1 MLTMNEFYNLLFA
14 SSNNL
19 SPYLKVLSVFTKIGR
34 TQLLAMTDDLGW
46 QAW

>member
-1 MLTMNEFYNLLFA
+1 MLTMNEFYGLLFA

-19 SPYLKVLSVFTKIGR
+19 SPDLKVLSMFTRIGR
-34 TQLLAMTDDLGW
+34 KQLLAMTEGLGW